1 MAATDFT
8 LDDLVRIL
16 RDCAGQA
23 ESVELGGDILDVPFA
38 DLGYD
43 SLALM
48 EAVSRIQRQYQVR
61 LGDEAAGDETPRLL
75 LERVNGLFALAG

>member
-1 MAATDFT
+1 MAAPEFT
-8 LDDLVRIL
+8 LDDLVNVL
-16 RDCAGQA
+16 RDCAGQS
-23 ESVELGGDILDVPFA
+23 ESVNLGEDILDVPFA

-48 EAVSRIQRQYQVR
+48 EAVSRIQRQYQVK

-75 LERVNGLFALAG
+75 LTRVQETLAVAA